1 MTAILDR
8 SRFSTVVV
16 YALDS
21 AANSLTPAHALDTRD
36 VLLALMRTDMSSEW
50 DRIWLHFASEEA
62 VRSAPVIDPQP
73 EPTERWGPAPLS
85 ATCASALATAVRL
98 AEAYGMEFV
107 SVGMVTVGLVSD
119 PASAAASALTG
130 GDTGRHAALLEAVQ
144 DAIVGGGLDGLDE
157 VLREPSRKSTPQ
169 GGADTFDEVVD
180 ALGGD
185 TRLCNHDALALLSGA
200 LRTVDDEELKQRYD
214 RMLLNADVVDA
225 VRPMAAGLGGP
236 SAADLVERAKD
247 RFDTPRPDAR
257 QLIVAATHPPSQQMS
272 RATWLLG
279 FPPKAIAFEAA
290 DADARASRIGEE
302 VTDKTTNLTVL
313 MALLSLA
320 TTVFIVRY
328 VVVTQ
333 NWWPDI
339 LIGAVLVYLAWTGH
353 PIGNLLLVGALWF
366 WADTAA
372 VVAALAVTVVDQM
385 LVRSELQNALY
396 RTGIALTTTQ
406 WRRHVRLRRRSQA
419 WIVTAT
425 ILWRRQRRQAVAF
438 R

>member
-107 SVGMVTVGLVSD
+107 SVGMVTVGLVSN

-247 RFDTPRPDAR
+247 RFDTPRPDA
-257 QLIVAATHPPSQQMS
+257 
-272 RATWLLG
+272 
-279 FPPKAIAFEAA
+279 
-290 DADARASRIGEE
+290 
-302 VTDKTTNLTVL
+302 
-313 MALLSLA
+313 
-320 TTVFIVRY
+320 
-328 VVVTQ
+328 
-333 NWWPDI
+333 
-339 LIGAVLVYLAWTGH
+339 
-353 PIGNLLLVGALWF
+353 
-366 WADTAA
+366 
-372 VVAALAVTVVDQM
+372 
-385 LVRSELQNALY
+385 
-396 RTGIALTTTQ
+396 
-406 WRRHVRLRRRSQA
+406 
-419 WIVTAT
+419 
-425 ILWRRQRRQAVAF
+425 
-438 R
+438 